1 MQARSDSTR
10 RRTGLLVGLSYAAF
24 VSLGLPDGLTG
35 VGWPSIRQTFGLPI
49 DALGAMLVVFTAGYL
64 TSSMM
69 SGRALERL
77 GVGML
82 LVLSC
87 AATAASLLVY
97 GLAPSWWLMVGFAAL
112 SGLGA
117 GAIDAGLNTYAAK
130 HFDARTVNWLHAC
143 FGVGSA
149 TGPAIMTS
157 VLTSGH
163 SWRLGYLI
171 VGCAQ
176 LALAACFAW
185 TRASWLAGPADAHAA
200 PVRSAPARATL
211 RLPAAWLGIALFFIY
226 TGLEMSAGQ
235 WMFSLL
241 TESRGMPTALA
252 GTCVSIYWAS
262 LTAGRIIFGIIAPRV
277 EVERALLLCMVAIA
291 IGAAL
296 VWTDLASGMSMI
308 GFALMGL
315 CLAPVFPSLISTTPN
330 RLGPEHVPNA
340 VGFQVGAAALGGSLL
355 PGLVGVAAERVG
367 LEVVGP
373 ALLAASLVLLVL
385 FAARPRTGGRAG
397 AQL

>member
-1 MQARSDSTR
+1 MGDRPDTAA

-64 TSSMM
+64 TSSTM
-69 SGRALERL
+69 SGRAMDRL

-87 AATAASLLVY
+87 VSTALALLVY
-97 GLAPSWWLMVGFAAL
+97 GLAPAWWLMVAFALL

-117 GAIDAGLNTYAAK
+117 GAIDAGLNTYAAS

-149 TGPAIMTS
+149 TGPIIMTS
-157 VLTSGH
+157 VLSAGQ
-163 SWRLGYLI
+163 SWRVGYLI

-176 LALAACFAW
+176 LTLAACFAW
-185 TRASWLAGPADAHAA
+185 TRASWLAGPVGDVRAP

-211 RLPAAWLGIALFFIY
+211 RLPAAWLGIALFFVY
-226 TGLEMSAGQ
+226 TGIEVSAGQ

-241 TESRGMPTALA
+241 TESRGLATAAA

-262 LTAGRIIFGIIAPRV
+262 LTAGRVVFGIIAPRV
-277 EVERALLLCMVAIA
+277 RVERALLVCMVAIA
-291 IGAAL
+291 FGAAL
-296 VWTDLASGMSMI
+296 VWTDIADAATI
-308 GFALMGL
+308 AGFALMGL
-315 CLAPVFPSLISTTPN
+315 CLAPIFPSLISTTPG
-330 RLGPEHVPNA
+330 RIGPEHVANA
-340 VGFQVGAAALGGSLL
+340 VGFQVAAAALGGGAM
-355 PGLVGVAAERVG
+355 PGLVGVLAQRLG
-367 LEVVGP
+367 LEVLAP
-373 ALLAASLVLLVL
+373 ALLTGTLILIVL
-385 FAARPRTGGRAG
+385 FAARTTSRR
-397 AQL
+397 